1 MTGLSQE
8 IAKIGAYAKGEVI
21 TQRDIDAVADPV
33 LSAEIFKM
41 TDAVSQSDYNK
52 AACHFGGPAENAG
65 GAHRDPGG
73 AGEPAAA
80 ALHRPDGH

>member
-41 TDAVSQSDYNK
+41 TDAVSQSDYTRLLPFWGI
-52 AACHFGGPAENAG
+52 C
-65 GAHRDPGG
+65 
-73 AGEPAAA
+73 
-80 ALHRPDGH
+80 